1 MGNVNVENRWPA
13 AQELSFPLH
22 IWEAPMIW
30 GQYVHIT
37 FRHHHLLRHRHQHHL
52 RWFWTQYVHN
62 SHHISQMW
70 NTYVWDY
77 LRKFSFSAC
86 PSILAANEGYLRRG
100 AYSRHIGRDKRL
112 TELSAIISQ
121 NAKAAE
127 ILAPMQWSLRT
138 RTLTSQKKKKRKQL
152 LRSRKV
158 VRKMTMMM
166 PKVFAVAV
174 QKKLFSF
181 PCPQKPQFPLVEKEI
196 AKKNSLRNNC
206 IQLLSKRLHR
216 NYALSI
222 VSWKSEMNL
231 NMTVI
236 VIMRN
241 FYIVEYCLG
250 KCHAIMDYG
259 LFPSIHICR

>member
-22 IWEAPMIW
+22 IWEAQMIW

-52 RWFWTQYVHN
+52 RWFWTQYAHN
-62 SHHISQMW
+62 SHHTSQMW
-70 NTYVWDY
+70 NSYIWDY

-138 RTLTSQKKKKRKQL
+138 RTLTSQKKKTIIKGKKGSEENEQWWCQKFL
-152 LRSRKV
+152 LLLCRRNFFHFPAHKNHNSRLWK
-158 VRKMTMMM
+158 
-166 PKVFAVAV
+166 
-174 QKKLFSF
+174 
-181 PCPQKPQFPLVEKEI
+181 
-196 AKKNSLRNNC
+196 
-206 IQLLSKRLHR
+206 KRLR
-216 NYALSI
+216 RKTL
-222 VSWKSEMNL
+222 
-231 NMTVI
+231 
-236 VIMRN
+236 
-241 FYIVEYCLG
+241 
-250 KCHAIMDYG
+250 
-259 LFPSIHICR
+259 

>member
-22 IWEAPMIW
+22 IWEAQMIW

-37 FRHHHLLRHRHQHHL
+37 FRHQHLLCHHRQHHL
-52 RWFWTQYVHN
+52 RWFWTQYAHN

-77 LRKFSFSAC
+77 LRKFSFIAC

-100 AYSRHIGRDKRL
+100 AYSRHIGLDKRL

-127 ILAPMQWSLRT
+127 ILAPMQWSVRI
-138 RTLTSQKKKKRKQL
+138 RTLTSQKIKGIQF

-158 VRKMTMMM
+158 VRKMSNDDAKSFCCCCAEETFFISL
-166 PKVFAVAV
+166 PTKTTIPACG
-174 QKKLFSF
+174 KRDCEEKLF
-181 PCPQKPQFPLVEKEI
+181 
-196 AKKNSLRNNC
+196 KK
-206 IQLLSKRLHR
+206 
-216 NYALSI
+216 
-222 VSWKSEMNL
+222 
-231 NMTVI
+231 
-236 VIMRN
+236 
-241 FYIVEYCLG
+241 
-250 KCHAIMDYG
+250 
-259 LFPSIHICR
+259 